1 MEELGARPPVQGKP
15 PALSCRRACL
25 VGVNA
30 SGWRRWV
37 SVRCLRARAHAHA
50 TTGRSC
56 MANNMGGEGGVFRNT
71 NRSHRSSRTTR
82 AHAPTSPL
90 GPRRDLRSC
99 RSSGPRRP
107 ENGGGLAP
115 NQTERGCASCR
126 STVLHALVH
135 RHAWKSVESRIRTVR
150 ARAPRKTCH
159 ARVRLTSPF
168 FFTAVLVPVPYAIQ
182 YCTVLEF
189 SRIWTLD

>member
-1 MEELGARPPVQGKP
+1 MAAVTDVARSVVAVTGRWQRSQVGGGA
-15 PALSCRRACL
+15 SRRACK
-25 VGVNA
+25 
-30 SGWRRWV
+30 
-37 SVRCLRARAHAHA
+37 HAHTQA
-50 TTGRSC
+50 ATGRSC
-56 MANNMGGEGGVFRNT
+56 MEQLYGGEGGVFKDTKRANGS
-71 NRSHRSSRTTR
+71 NGTTR
-82 AHAPTSPL
+82 AHAPTPSL

-115 NQTERGCASCR
+115 NKTGRGCASCR
-126 STVLHALVH
+126 STVLRALAH

-150 ARAPRKTCH
+150 AGAPRKTCH